1 MSTQEIHENWDLT
14 NINNSQVSR
23 PKSRSFSIIFFFKII
38 YYRRVI
44 IQRKVIS
51 VDLPKAYIVYNER
64 NYK

>member
-1 MSTQEIHENWDLT
+1 MSTHEIHENWDLT

-23 PKSRSFSIIFFFKII
+23 PKSRSFSIIFFFKISN
-38 YYRRVI
+38 RRVI

-64 NYK
+64 NYE

>member
-1 MSTQEIHENWDLT
+1 MSTHEIHENWDLT
-14 NINNSQVSR
+14 NINNSQVSS

-51 VDLPKAYIVYNER
+51 VDLPKAYIVYNAR
-64 NYK
+64 NYE